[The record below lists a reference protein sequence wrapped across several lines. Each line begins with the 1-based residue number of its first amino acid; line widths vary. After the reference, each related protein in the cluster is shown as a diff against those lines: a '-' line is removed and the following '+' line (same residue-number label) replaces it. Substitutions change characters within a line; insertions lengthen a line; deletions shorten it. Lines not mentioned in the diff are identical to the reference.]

1 MGSLRT
7 TSNCRALAAFN
18 FGIGSFK
25 PSRLKS
31 CHLQST
37 NCKTSVNCRHSA
49 LCAWTN
55 AGVRNKS
62 RLVLIAGLYA
72 TVIPWAPFVS
82 TNSLLPSTPPT
93 KPAKRRTGRLWDLC
107 RQKFCLHVTCHDN
120 FRRQVHSG
128 DIMDIDRQ
136 VVHPSSLGKLVR
148 RGPKAKIRGHRSTGF
163 LLCGFALHKLVLI
176 VPLALGLSKFVSVPR
191 ASNVA

>member
-93 KPAKRRTGRLWDLC
+93 KPAKRRTGG
-107 RQKFCLHVTCHDN
+107 VTS
-120 FRRQVHSG
+120 VG
-128 DIMDIDRQ
+128 
-136 VVHPSSLGKLVR
+136 SLQ
-148 RGPKAKIRGHRSTGF
+148 AKILPACDVPRQLQAASAQRGHHGHRPASCPPKQPGQTG
-163 LLCGFALHKLVLI
+163 
-176 VPLALGLSKFVSVPR
+176 
-191 ASNVA
+191 